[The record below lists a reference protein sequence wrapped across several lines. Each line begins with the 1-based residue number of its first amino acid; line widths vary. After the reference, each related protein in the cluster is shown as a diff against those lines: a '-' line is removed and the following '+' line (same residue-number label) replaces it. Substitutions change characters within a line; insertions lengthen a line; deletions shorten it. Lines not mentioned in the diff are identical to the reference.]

1 MGMSFSR
8 FISLG
13 NKADLDEIDIIESC
27 ASDPQTRVIIC
38 YLEDITDGER
48 FVRVCSEASKKKPII
63 ILKSGTSSAGA
74 QAASSHTG
82 ALAGSN
88 RAYDTAFRQSGVL
101 RVDDMNELFDLAR
114 SFATQ
119 PLPAGN
125 RVAIVT
131 NAGGPAIIA
140 TDAIEQYGLAMSR
153 FTKETIDSLRENLP
167 AKAISITRS
176 TSSET
181 PTMHATVLP

>member
-1 MGMSFSR
+1 MGFR
-8 FISLG
+8 FSLG

-27 ASDPQTRVIIC
+27 ALDPQTRVIIC
-38 YLEDITDGER
+38 YLEDVTDGER

-101 RVDDMNELFDLAR
+101 RWR
-114 SFATQ
+114 
-119 PLPAGN
+119 
-125 RVAIVT
+125 I
-131 NAGGPAIIA
+131 
-140 TDAIEQYGLAMSR
+140 
-153 FTKETIDSLRENLP
+153 
-167 AKAISITRS
+167 
-176 TSSET
+176 
-181 PTMHATVLP
+181 